1 MTGQLVW
8 IISPAIFSI
17 RLMVRSLVLMS
28 IPITAIALP
37 PNEITSEE
45 MALSPPYCPYAQTFW
60 GSGKPESK
68 QWRAR
73 MGPAFEAIH
82 HYCWGQINVQRALRS
97 STPRKQRQYLLS
109 TAVSDYSFVIRNA
122 SIVDRKFV
130 LLPEILTKRGD
141 VQLLLSLPGDA
152 SKSFAEARAL
162 KPDYWPAYSSWA
174 EYLVKVGKRSEAKLL
189 VKAGLEYS
197 PSSRTLG
204 ELYRLLGGDRTA
216 ILPKAKEH
224 SPDSVNLGTSV
235 SGSEQETAGAK
246 DSKEALHSEIV
257 N

>member
-1 MTGQLVW
+1 MTGRLVW
-8 IISPAIFSI
+8 IISSALFFI
-17 RLMVRSLVLMS
+17 RLMVGSLVLMS

-73 MGPAFEAIH
+73 MGPAFDAIH

-97 STPRKQRQYLLS
+97 STPRQQRQHLLS
-109 TAVSDYSFVIRNA
+109 TAVNDYSFVIRNA

-141 VQLLLSLPGDA
+141 VQLLLSLPRDA
-152 SKSFAEARAL
+152 NKSFAEARAL

-174 EYLVKVGKRSEAKLL
+174 EYLVKVGKRSEARLL

-204 ELYRLLGGDRTA
+204 ELYRLLGGDPSA
-216 ILPKAKEH
+216 ISPKVKEP
-224 SPDSVNLGTSV
+224 SPDGVKFGTSV
-235 SGSEQETAGAK
+235 PGSEKETAGTM
-246 DSKEALHSEIV
+246 DSKEALNRGSV